1 MPSAQNNLYPK
12 VGYFVLQWYIPVP
25 STTISQ
31 PDLVSEFQH
40 EIFLSDEQG
49 PLSQSVALET
59 LSHLETL
66 KPLLLSFQVDRRER
80 GQEPTIRGCKI
91 STLLRIFAKSKRLWH
106 CLTLTSSPP
115 GAIVVFWNWGLNASP
130 SRMGYSDYQPCK
142 GAKGLHSLPPASQ
155 WAVAQSRSCRI
166 TAPPAHAPPTSASI
180 SLHQEA
186 GPLTL
191 YISLHLI

>member
-1 MPSAQNNLYPK
+1 MDGKGDTGTREIYALLLGRWEGEQRAILMSFFIFFSHLPSAQNNLYPK

-91 STLLRIFAKSKRLWH
+91 STLLRIFAKSKRL
-106 CLTLTSSPP
+106 
-115 GAIVVFWNWGLNASP
+115 
-130 SRMGYSDYQPCK
+130 
-142 GAKGLHSLPPASQ
+142 
-155 WAVAQSRSCRI
+155 
-166 TAPPAHAPPTSASI
+166 
-180 SLHQEA
+180 
-186 GPLTL
+186 
-191 YISLHLI
+191 